1 MSRAAPRSHLAI
13 LAVLVATLIP
23 AALLSFWRDQR
34 RDERQEDALEQDI
47 AVLRSLPNLRGG
59 VRRVDLL
66 TELCRSGRGGQ
77 WPAKRVS
84 AAAALNGRAA
94 ELRPYCAETTLSSGC
109 ADVERALAAFLEGE
123 DRLVSARGGSS
134 ADAARGKR
142 DELLDALSSLGDAAS
157 DELEW
162 RLARARGDSLK
173 SELVRLLVELASS
186 VLGVLLLYVF
196 VLRPIAL
203 IDEAG
208 GRWHLGEDWSASVSP
223 AIAELRSLASRFS
236 DMARRLN
243 AQFEREKELNEF
255 KTSLVSAVSHE
266 FGNALSI
273 INNAVFLLAER
284 LSAEQRVEAEPLF
297 EIVRS
302 NVEVLSGEVLN
313 VLSHGRVEA
322 GRLDAAVE
330 AADVKGLLRTSARRM
345 RPLCLRKKLRLTLEL
360 PENVPALRADP
371 AILSLAISNLLSNAI
386 KYTPEKGSVA
396 AGLRSE
402 PGRPGVYRFFVR
414 DTGIGLS
421 EEDKT
426 RILRGHYRTEQGRRM
441 TPKGFGIG
449 LSLTRRI
456 VEAHG
461 SRLDV
466 DSRLGVG
473 SEFSFALTEWGG
485 GRVDARKAARPGAS
499 S

>member
-1 MSRAAPRSHLAI
+1 MSRAGPRSHLAI
-13 LAVLVATLIP
+13 LAVLVAILIP
-23 AALLSFWRDQR
+23 AALFSFWQDQR
-34 RDERQEDALEQDI
+34 RDERLEDALEQDVS
-47 AVLRSLPNLRGG
+47 VLRSLPSLRGG

-66 TELCRSGRGGQ
+66 TELSRAGRGGE
-77 WPAKRVS
+77 WPAKRAS
-84 AAAALNGRAA
+84 AEALLSGRAA
-94 ELRPYCAETTLSSGC
+94 ELKPYCLDTTLSSGC
-109 ADVERALAAFLEGE
+109 ADVERALVSFLAAE
-123 DRLVSARGGSS
+123 DGLASARGGDS
-134 ADAARGKR
+134 AGAARGRR

-162 RLARARGDSLK
+162 RLARARGESLK
-173 SELVRLLVELASS
+173 ADGVRLLVELTAS
-186 VLGVLLLYVF
+186 VLGVFLLYVF

-203 IDEAG
+203 IDAAG
-208 GRWHLGEDWSASVSP
+208 GRWRLGEEWSASVSP

-284 LSAEQRVEAEPLF
+284 LSSEQRAEAEPLF

-345 RPLCLRKKLRLTLEL
+345 RPLCLRKKLKLTLEI
-360 PENVPALRADP
+360 PENIPALSADP

-396 AGLRSE
+396 AGLRPE
-402 PGRPGVYRFFVR
+402 AGRPGVYRLFVR

-461 SRLDV
+461 SRLEV

-473 SEFSFALTEWGG
+473 SEFSFALAEWGG
-485 GRVDARKAARPGAS
+485 GRPEGRRGSRSGGAA
-499 S
+499 

>member
-1 MSRAAPRSHLAI
+1 MSRASPRSHLAI
-13 LAVLVATLIP
+13 LAVLVAVLIP

-34 RDERQEDALEQDI
+34 RNERLEDALEQDVS
-47 AVLRSLPNLRGG
+47 VLRSLPSLRGG

-66 TELCRSGRGGQ
+66 TELCRTRGGGE
-77 WPAKRVS
+77 WTAKRA
-84 AAAALNGRAA
+84 AAAALLSRRAA
-94 ELRPYCAETTLSSGC
+94 ELKPYCAEATLSTGC
-109 ADVERALAAFLEGE
+109 ADVERALAAFLFAE
-123 DRLVSARGGSS
+123 DRTASSRTAAAGEARG
-134 ADAARGKR
+134 RR
-142 DELLDALSSLGDAAS
+142 DELLETLSALGDAAS

-173 SELVRLLVELASS
+173 ADVVRLFTELAAS
-186 VLGVLLLYVF
+186 VLGVFLLYVF
-196 VLRPIAL
+196 VLRPIAAL
-203 IDEAG
+203 DEAG
-208 GRWHLGEDWSASVSP
+208 GRWRLGEDWSASVSP
-223 AIAELRSLASRFS
+223 AIAELDSLASRFS

-284 LSAEQRVEAEPLF
+284 LSPAQRAESEPLF

-302 NVEVLSGEVLN
+302 NVEVLGGEVLN

-330 AADVKGLLRTSARRM
+330 AADVKGLLRTTARRM

-360 PENVPALRADP
+360 PETAPALRADP
-371 AILSLAISNLLSNAI
+371 AILSLAISNLFSNAI
-386 KYTPEKGSVA
+386 KYTPEKGSIA
-396 AGLRSE
+396 AGLRAE
-402 PGRPGVYRFFVR
+402 PGRPGSYRLFVR

-461 SRLDV
+461 SRLEV

-473 SEFSFALTEWGG
+473 SEFSFSLDEWGG
-485 GRVDARKAARPGAS
+485 GRVEARKSARTGGAA
-499 S
+499 